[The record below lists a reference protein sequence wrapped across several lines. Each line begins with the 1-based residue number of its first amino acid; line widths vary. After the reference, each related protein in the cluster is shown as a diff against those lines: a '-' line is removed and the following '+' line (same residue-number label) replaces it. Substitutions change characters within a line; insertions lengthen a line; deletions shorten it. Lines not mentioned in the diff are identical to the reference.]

1 MLGAVMIPFASLL
14 PTGTFPLTAVLRWPV
29 IPRNPQLDLLP
40 PPFPTLG
47 TRGNGMTVVPRGI
60 TGHLS
65 TSVRAKAREA
75 KGIITAADQTKVV
88 AIVTTLN
95 QAE

>member
-1 MLGAVMIPFASLL
+1 MPKYGQMRKMRTTDESKRL
-14 PTGTFPLTAVLRWPV
+14 PL
-29 IPRNPQLDLLP
+29 NPQLDLLP

-65 TSVRAKAREA
+65 TAVRAKAREA

-95 QAE
+95 QAG